1 MLRKGGRGERA
12 WARVRVGGDGT
23 LEASALPRGD
33 LGLGVGRVAG
43 RKQEPSVAGGV
54 EADLMLTGGN
64 LDAAWGLQGDDST
77 LAVGGEIQVN
87 EFTVARNEAVFQ
99 FVDLLVIVWAATIWI
114 LDIAD
119 AQRGTACIIELELRE
134 DERLRVVD
142 VQRVRELE
150 LQLTG
155 QRILT

>member
-1 MLRKGGRGERA
+1 
-12 WARVRVGGDGT
+12 
-23 LEASALPRGD
+23 
-33 LGLGVGRVAG
+33 
-43 RKQEPSVAGGV
+43 
-54 EADLMLTGGN
+54 MLTGGN

-99 FVDLLVIVWAATIWI
+99 FVDLLVIVWAATIRI